1 MLVGVVHNG
10 EAMMPCC
17 PARARRL
24 IASKK
29 ATPFTHKGVFCI
41 RLNREPSDNKIQP
54 ITIGVDPGSKKEG
67 LSITTQTKTV
77 INIQL
82 DAVTWVK
89 DALESRRNA
98 RRARR
103 QRNTPCRKNKYLN
116 CSTKDWLPPST
127 KARWQ
132 LKLNLIRSLKQIF
145 PISTCVIEDIKA
157 ITKPDKKKWNV
168 SFSPLEVGKKWFYS
182 QLESTGLNVVL
193 KRGFETS
200 ELRKQHGLSKSK
212 HKLDNTWNAHC
223 VDSWVLSAYNAGKL
237 PILDTT
243 MLLIK
248 PMQFHRRQ
256 LHAFQPAIGGMR
268 RPYGSTRSMGFRR
281 GSIVSHPKYGVC
293 TIGGTSKNRISLHS
307 LQTGKRLCQN
317 ASISDINFKSYNNYN
332 LTFFSPKLK
341 TSWFHENHMNK
352 SILRI

>member
-1 MLVGVVHNG
+1 MMLVGVVHNG

-41 RLNREPSDNKIQP
+41 RLNREPSDNKIQS
-54 ITIGVDPGSKKEG
+54 ISIGVDPGSKKEG

-89 DALESRRNA
+89 DALESRKQA

-103 QRNTPCRKNKYLN
+103 SRTTPCRKNKYLN
-116 CSTKDWLPPST
+116 CSTKGRLPPSI

-132 LKLNLIRSLKQIF
+132 LKLNLICSLKQIF

-157 ITKPDKKKWNV
+157 VTKPNKKKWNV

-182 QLESTGLNVVL
+182 ELESTGLNVVL
-193 KRGFETS
+193 KLGFETS

-223 VDSWVLSAYNAGKL
+223 VDSWILSAYNADIL
-237 PILDTT
+237 PNLDKT
-243 MLLIK
+243 MLFIK

-256 LHAFQPAIGGMR
+256 VHAFQPAVGGIR
-268 RPYGSTRSMGFRR
+268 RAYGSTRSMGFRR
-281 GSIVSHPKYGVC
+281 GSIVTHPKYGIC
-293 TIGGTSKNRISLHS
+293 AIGGTSKNKISLNS

-317 ASISDINFKSYNNYN
+317 ASNSDITFKSYNNYI
-332 LTFFSPKLK
+332 FIYEAKDFRVS
-341 TSWFHENHMNK
+341 
-352 SILRI
+352 